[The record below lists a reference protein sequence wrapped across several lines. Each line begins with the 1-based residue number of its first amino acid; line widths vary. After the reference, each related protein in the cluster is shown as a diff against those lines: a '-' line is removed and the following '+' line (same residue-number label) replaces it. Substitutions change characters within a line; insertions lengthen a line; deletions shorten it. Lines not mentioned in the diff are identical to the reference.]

1 MTKLDELQ
9 QWLLHNPLGQYV
21 TQTETVFYHNV
32 VSSIFG
38 YYAVQVSLPQI
49 NLLETNR
56 INSKSIVGHDIKSDL
71 HFLPFANDS
80 VDLII
85 CPHILELTDNY
96 DHFLEE
102 CYRILIPRGK
112 IVISCFNPKSLF
124 GLFGNNDP
132 LLKQAHFISLNTLKQ
147 QLKALN
153 FQIQGGK
160 FLGYRAPLHE
170 INSLKKSAWMDKVGD
185 RWFPTFANSY
195 GIIASKEI
203 ITINRATPKAQTVQ
217 TAQYAPNL
225 GTATSSR

>member
-32 VSSIFG
+32 AASIFG
-38 YYAVQVSLPQI
+38 YYAVQFGLPQI
-49 NLLETNR
+49 NLLESNR
-56 INSKSIVGHDIKSDL
+56 INSKTIVGHDVKCDL

-85 CPHILELTDNY
+85 CPHILEFTDNY
-96 DHFLEE
+96 DHFLQE

-112 IVISCFNPKSLF
+112 IVITCFNPKSLF
-124 GLFGNNDP
+124 GLFGNKDP
-132 LLKQAHFISLNTLKQ
+132 LLKQANFISLGKLKQ
-147 QLKALN
+147 QLGTLS

-160 FLGYRAPLHE
+160 FWGYRPPLHN
-170 INSLKKSAWMDKVGD
+170 IDGLTKSAWMDKVGD

-195 GIIASKEI
+195 GIIASKEM
-203 ITINRATPKAQTVQ
+203 ITINRAIPKAQRAPA
-217 TAQYAPNL
+217 AQYAPNL
-225 GTATSSR
+225 GSAS